1 MAYVVPLPIGGVSVT
16 TNLEQYV
23 QNCTAA
29 GNPLFTATV
38 TVAPGYG
45 QPPYQFNLNGGAY
58 VAGSVNSRTHVFT
71 GLVVGRT
78 YTFGVKDANG
88 CEAAYTGDIYASVS
102 SPAISAMLEAIQLV
116 TEPMVMQRLKYV
128 VAMRITQAH
137 QLISVGQCMT
147 KQPMR

>member
-1 MAYVVPLPIGGVSVT
+1 MLGQPTRAGGNQIYYEFNNSGTWHPMPNNPHYILPISGVTEPGRTIQVRFATRPSATAPNVCSTAAMAYVVPLPIGGVSVT

-58 VAGSVNSRTHVFT
+58 VAGSVNSTHTRVSL
-71 GLVVGRT
+71 GL
-78 YTFGVKDANG
+78 
-88 CEAAYTGDIYASVS
+88 CS
-102 SPAISAMLEAIQLV
+102 
-116 TEPMVMQRLKYV
+116 
-128 VAMRITQAH
+128 
-137 QLISVGQCMT
+137 
-147 KQPMR
+147 